1 MLSQEVVLNGA
12 SPKFLMGSLSCL
24 PFQSDLFPDTPYQG
38 EASSVMLSQRS
49 DPKLVSL
56 DVTSLWKSLTAP
68 MYGCHTCFKSTKT
81 VGVYLTPNPV
91 LLWLHQ
97 AV

>member
-1 MLSQEVVLNGA
+1 
-12 SPKFLMGSLSCL
+12 
-24 PFQSDLFPDTPYQG
+24 
-38 EASSVMLSQRS
+38 
-49 DPKLVSL
+49 
-56 DVTSLWKSLTAP
+56 